1 MLKGTLLII
10 TALFVFAHS
19 TEAAGYRLVISIRL
33 ADTALGAESSHVKN
47 TALPKEQS
55 GISVPPSKGGA
66 SQATDKEIAEYIKS
80 KDWPYEDAI
89 RIAKS
94 ENYWNLTKSFDCART
109 HVNKNGSTD
118 VGIFMINS
126 IHEKRLK
133 KLGMTMEDMKDCK
146 KNIDYAY
153 EWLYKYQGWNPW
165 YAYLNGSYLSHSI
178 VKLWRAY

>member
-1 MLKGTLLII
+1 MLTKTLII
-10 TALFVFAHS
+10 TTIYLFVFSFPVQAD
-19 TEAAGYRLVISIRL
+19 TYRVNITIRL
-33 ADTALGAESSHVKN
+33 AN
-47 TALPKEQS
+47 TAPQVEKSHNETVVPTPRRNDT
-55 GISVPPSKGGA
+55 SVPPLRGGA
-66 SQATDKEIAEYIKS
+66 SQATDKEIATYIKS

-153 EWLYKYQGWNPW
+153 EWLFKYQGWNPW
-165 YAYLNGSYLSHSI
+165 YAYLNGSYLSHS
-178 VKLWRAY
+178 VLSYEN